1 MLQCK
6 WENVTCE
13 LLSSTMVR
21 ERVFLYI
28 LHALC
33 MFVWY
38 MCRLWPQSCKL
49 HVFGSCIVHVCVF
62 MCVVGL
68 CHRDV
73 RYMLLDCGEKIQ
85 LNSHQLNKYVRLVR
99 ACVLVVEVVDYTR
112 PQGVYGHVDYV
123 WKDTHLQCLLWV
135 RGTFLLTSKTLETFP
150 HE

>member
-1 MLQCK
+1 MC
-6 WENVTCE
+6 VGFGH
-13 LLSSTMVR
+13 
-21 ERVFLYI
+21 RVVSYMFLD
-28 LHALC
+28 HALC
-33 MFVWY
+33 MFVCY
-38 MCRLWPQSCKL
+38 
-49 HVFGSCIVHVCVF
+49 

-123 WKDTHLQCLLWV
+123 WKDTHLQCLL
-135 RGTFLLTSKTLETFP
+135 
-150 HE
+150 